1 MESFED
7 MLKRHEG
14 NHATPYIDSV
24 GVQTIGYGHNLHK
37 PLSERA
43 RQVIFED
50 DVADAKNDC
59 LHAFPWFAE
68 LDESRQWVLINMC
81 FNLGLPRLQGFYKF
95 LAAVERG
102 DYDTAAIE
110 MLDSLWAKQVKGR
123 ARELA
128 AIMQGSTTA

>member
-14 NHATPYIDSV
+14 NRATPYIDSV

-50 DVADAKNDC
+50 DLADAKNDC
-59 LHAFPWFAE
+59 LHAFPWFAD
-68 LDESRQWVLINMC
+68 LDEPRQWVLVNMC
-81 FNLGLPRLQGFYKF
+81 FNMGLTRLQGFYKF
-95 LAAVERG
+95 LNAVQSG
-102 DYDTAAIE
+102 DYQTAAIE
-110 MLDSLWAKQVKGR
+110 MLDSLWARQVKRR
-123 ARELA
+123 ATELA
-128 AIMQGSTTA
+128 AIMQGSVTV